1 VLAYSVMNEWPGIRL
16 LVTESWDEDY
26 QHGQESLHYEGR
38 AVTIATS
45 DRDQSK
51 DGMLARL
58 AVEAGFDWV
67 SYVSR
72 RHIYCSVKS
81 GNCPHNLL
89 NRGKG
94 RLMIWSYFNVNTFP
108 VLWFCLG

>member
-1 VLAYSVMNEWPGIRL
+1 MLAYSVMNEWPSVRL
-16 LVTESWDEDY
+16 LVTESWDEDH

-51 DGMLARL
+51 YGMLARL

-81 GNCPHNLL
+81 GKICHQIHTIYDIYIYTYICWLVSCQ
-89 NRGKG
+89 
-94 RLMIWSYFNVNTFP
+94 WP
-108 VLWFCLG
+108 VSQK

>member
-1 VLAYSVMNEWPGIRL
+1 MLAYSVMNEWPSIRL
-16 LVTESWDEDY
+16 LVTESWDEDH
-26 QHGQESLHYEGR
+26 QHGEESLHYEGR

-51 DGMLARL
+51 YGMLARL

-81 GNCPHNLL
+81 GKIHHPTKYTIYTYIYAC
-89 NRGKG
+89 
-94 RLMIWSYFNVNTFP
+94 
-108 VLWFCLG
+108 CL